1 MAGDNRT
8 SASGTGSAWRWLMWG
23 GAAALLALPALA
35 MRFTTEVDWGPEDF
49 TVFGIMLLVAC
60 SACELAVRLI
70 AGRAGRLV
78 AIAAIGLAFLLVWAE
93 LAVGIFH

>member
-1 MAGDNRT
+1 
-8 SASGTGSAWRWLMWG
+8 MWG

-49 TVFGIMLLVAC
+49 LVFGIMLLVAC
-60 SACELAVRLI
+60 IACELAVRLF
-70 AGRAGRLV
+70 ARRMGRCM
-78 AIAAIGLAFLLVWAE
+78 AIAAIGIAFLLVWAD

>member
-1 MAGDNRT
+1 MTGSGETGT
-8 SASGTGSAWRWLMWG
+8 SRPGSAWRWLMWG

-35 MRFTTEVDWGPEDF
+35 MRFTAEVDWGPEDF
-49 TVFGIMLLVAC
+49 LVFGTMLLVAC
-60 SACELAVRLI
+60 VACELAVRLI
-70 AGRAGRLV
+70 AGRIGRYV